1 MFAARGHPRPAIRPA
16 RVRADGIMVSVQI
29 PAAVKGPAVSSDDH
43 SFEPDSDSGP
53 DLPDHVKETAIALIG
68 AYVDHNREELDRV
81 IPRAADDSD
90 AVLSELKV
98 IAAFLSRRVQTTGV
112 VWKPADSREA
122 VARTVAE
129 MLPPELEFAVSTAWE
144 AHSVGEEEAAERFTR
159 GDPMVYVHMLAA
171 FGAAIGLAV
180 YKRVELVSTLRQV
193 TGLSE

>member
-1 MFAARGHPRPAIRPA
+1 M
-16 RVRADGIMVSVQI
+16 SS
-29 PAAVKGPAVSSDDH
+29 SSDGSTDGTTPA
-43 SFEPDSDSGP
+43 PDA
-53 DLPDHVKETAIALIG
+53 PDHVKRIAIDLIE
-68 AYVDHNREELDRV
+68 AYADRNRQELDGV
-81 IPRAADDSD
+81 VPRAADDVE
-90 AVLSELKV
+90 AVTSELKV
-98 IAAFLSRRVQTTGV
+98 IAAFLGRRVQQTGV

-122 VARTVAE
+122 VARMVAE

-180 YKRVELVSTLRQV
+180 YKRAELLSTLRQV

>member
-1 MFAARGHPRPAIRPA
+1 MTENAEG
-16 RVRADGIMVSVQI
+16 Q
-29 PAAVKGPAVSSDDH
+29 GPLV
-43 SFEPDSDSGP
+43 PDQ
-53 DLPDHVKETAIALIG
+53 PDHVKRTAIDLIA
-68 AYVDHNREELDRV
+68 AYADRNRDELERV
-81 IPRAADDSD
+81 IPRAADDAE
-90 AVLSELKV
+90 AVRSELKV
-98 IAAFLSRRVQTTGV
+98 VSAFLGRRVQGTGV

-171 FGAAIGLAV
+171 FSAAIGLAV
-180 YKRVELVSTLRQV
+180 YKRTELISTLRQV

>member
-1 MFAARGHPRPAIRPA
+1 MSSESPFPESSG
-16 RVRADGIMVSVQI
+16 S
-29 PAAVKGPAVSSDDH
+29 SSDTPPPA
-43 SFEPDSDSGP
+43 SQTPDGVRRTAL
-53 DLPDHVKETAIALIG
+53 DLVEAYADRDREALD
-68 AYVDHNREELDRV
+68 AV
-81 IPRAADDSD
+81 IPRAADDVD

-98 IAAFLSRRVQTTGV
+98 VAAFLGRRVQQTGV

-129 MLPPELEFAVSTAWE
+129 MLPPELEFAVATAWE

-180 YKRVELVSTLRQV
+180 YKRSELLSVLRQV

>member
-1 MFAARGHPRPAIRPA
+1 M
-16 RVRADGIMVSVQI
+16 SS
-29 PAAVKGPAVSSDDH
+29 SSDGSTDGTTPA
-43 SFEPDSDSGP
+43 PDA
-53 DLPDHVKETAIALIG
+53 PDHVKRTAIDLIE
-68 AYVDHNREELDRV
+68 AYADRNRQELDEV
-81 IPRAADDSD
+81 VPRAADDVE
-90 AVLSELKV
+90 AVTSELKV
-98 IAAFLSRRVQTTGV
+98 IAAFLGRRVQQTGV

-122 VARTVAE
+122 VARMVAE

-180 YKRVELVSTLRQV
+180 YKRAELLSTLRQV

>member
-1 MFAARGHPRPAIRPA
+1 M
-16 RVRADGIMVSVQI
+16 SS
-29 PAAVKGPAVSSDDH
+29 SSDGSTDGTTPA
-43 SFEPDSDSGP
+43 PDA
-53 DLPDHVKETAIALIG
+53 PDHVKRTAIDLIE
-68 AYVDHNREELDRV
+68 AYADRNRQELDGV
-81 IPRAADDSD
+81 VPRAADDVE
-90 AVLSELKV
+90 AVTSELKV
-98 IAAFLSRRVQTTGV
+98 IAAFLGRRVQQTGV

-122 VARTVAE
+122 VARMVAE

-180 YKRVELVSTLRQV
+180 YKRAELLSTLRQV